1 MKVDPIRIKNYLS
14 EIKRNSIA
22 LQQLLDQNEIVPDSV
37 PLKAAKYILIELA
50 EAMSNTIQHI
60 LAKELGMAVSGYID
74 TVVKAHDNGIISD
87 DLFQRLKPFFD
98 FRNSLI
104 HRYWIIDD
112 QRLISNIQN
121 GRNDFDH
128 FLVEIEAYILKN

>member
-60 LAKELGMAVSGYID
+60 LAKEMGTAVSGYID

-128 FLVEIEAYILKN
+128 FLEEIEAYLLKN